1 MSYAVKQLEEKL
13 EYTHKRIQQLEI
25 DVEDYENDKQVCIKD
40 LARAEEAK
48 SDLIEA
54 ITKLKGETK

>member
-1 MSYAVKQLEEKL
+1 MFYAVKQLEEKL

-25 DVEDYENDKQVCIKD
+25 DVEDYENDKQMSIRN
-40 LARAEEAK
+40 LAHAEEAK
-48 SDLIEA
+48 NDLIEA